1 MRKSGVAAA
10 INSTWLAPEEPLVRL
25 LADQARLEPEA
36 REKIASR
43 ALELVQRVRAE
54 KGGGSPLDAF
64 LQEYSLASREGVI
77 LMCLAEAL
85 LRIPDAETAD
95 RLIADKISAGDWA
108 DHLGDSESLFV
119 NASTWGLMLT
129 GRVVHVE
136 TASLGSARNWFG
148 RLASRIGEPVAR
160 AALRQSMKILGHQ
173 FVMGR
178 DIAEALARAGG
189 KRERAYRYSFD
200 MLGEA
205 ALTAADAQRYLDKYR
220 AAIDEIGTPGGA
232 GATTWG
238 GAAGGIEKAHSI
250 SVKLSALHP
259 RYEYAQ
265 RERVLAELGP
275 RLLELT
281 RRARDAG
288 IGLTVDAEEAD
299 RLELSLELID
309 QVLSDEVT
317 RGYDGFGLAV
327 QAYQKRAPQVIDW
340 LVGRAGALDRR
351 LCVRLVK
358 GAYWDS
364 EVKRAQERG
373 LPSYPVYTRK
383 ANTDV
388 AYLACARR
396 LAAARGVVYPQLA
409 THNAHTVA
417 WIAEHF
423 TAAGAPFEFQ
433 RLHGMGEELYAHV
446 VGGEW
451 GDFPCRVYAPVGAHA
466 DLLPY
471 LVRRLLENGANTSFV
486 NRLVDANLPPES
498 VVADPVADIDSATQ
512 LAHPRIPLP
521 PELYG
526 AERRNSL
533 GANLADGAQ
542 VEALHA
548 ACAIERAGHWH
559 AGPLTV
565 GKFEAADTVE
575 LVNPANEREKV
586 GVVTHATAATVEQ
599 AAAAA
604 RAAQPAWDALGGAAR
619 AVILERAADLLAAE
633 RPGLVARCIREAG
646 KSIPDSIA
654 EVREAE
660 DFLRYYALRARTEF
674 EGEVLLA
681 GPTGERNAIRLRG
694 RGVFGCIS
702 PWNFPVAIFSGQ
714 VAAALAAGNTVLAK
728 PAEQTPLCAARVVE
742 LLHRAGV
749 PRDVL
754 HFLPGRGPV
763 VGAAMSRS
771 EDVAGICFTGSTE
784 TARLI
789 ERAMAAR
796 SGPIGTLIA
805 ETGGLN
811 AMIVDSSALA
821 EQVVLDA
828 VASGFNSAGQRCSAL
843 RLLIVQD
850 EIAPRILE
858 LLAGYMDELV
868 VGDPASLAT
877 DVGPVIDREALAM
890 LEAHAAKVTAHGRWS
905 HRAPLSAQAAAGRFF
920 APLAVEIGRIE
931 DLEREVFGPIV
942 HVVRYEAG
950 KLDAVVDAVN
960 ARGYGLTLGV
970 QTRID
975 SLAQRIARRAR
986 VGNVYVNRNMIGAVV
1001 GVQPFGGCGLSGT
1014 GPKAGGP
1021 HYLHRFATE
1030 QTISVN
1036 TAAVGGNATLLSLA
1050 EQ

>member
-1 MRKSGVAAA
+1 MRQSGIATA
-10 INSTWLAPEEPLVRL
+10 INSTWLAPEEPLVRA
-25 LADQARLEPEA
+25 LADRARLDQEA
-36 REKIASR
+36 RARVTAR
-43 ALELVQRVRAE
+43 ALDLVQRVRAE
-54 KGGGSPLDAF
+54 KGSGSPLDAF
-64 LQEYSLASREGVI
+64 LREYSLASREGVI

-95 RLIADKISAGDWA
+95 RLIADKVSAGDWA

-129 GRVVHVE
+129 GRVIQVE
-136 TASLGSARNWFG
+136 TATLGSARNWFG
-148 RLASRIGEPVAR
+148 RLASRISEPVAR

-178 DIAEALARAGG
+178 SVAEALARASG

-200 MLGEA
+200 MLGES
-205 ALTAADAQRYLDKYR
+205 ALTAQDADKYFEKYR
-220 AAIDEIGTPGGA
+220 AAIQ
-232 GATTWG
+232 
-238 GAAGGIEKAHSI
+238 GISPLSGSGRKVEEADSI

-259 RYEYAQ
+259 RYEFAQ
-265 RERVLAELGP
+265 RERVLTELGP
-275 RLLELT
+275 RLLELV
-281 RRARDAG
+281 REARDASV
-288 IGLTVDAEEAD
+288 GLTVDAEEAD

-309 QVLSDEVT
+309 QVLTNEVT
-317 RGYDGFGLAV
+317 RDYDGFGLAV

-340 LVGRAGALDRR
+340 LVERAGALHRR

-373 LPSYPVYTRK
+373 LSSYPVYTRK

-396 LAAARGVVYPQLA
+396 LAAASGVVHAQLA

-417 WIAEHF
+417 WAAEHF
-423 TAAGAPFEFQ
+423 TATGVPFEFQ

-451 GDFPCRVYAPVGAHA
+451 GNFPCRVYAPVGAHA

-486 NRLVDANLPPES
+486 NRLVDASLPPES
-498 VVADPVADIDSATQ
+498 VVADPVADVDAATQ
-512 LAHPRIPLP
+512 VAHPRIALP
-521 PELYG
+521 ADLYG
-526 AERRNSL
+526 AERRNSI
-533 GANLADGAQ
+533 GVNLADGEEVA
-542 VEALHA
+542 ALHA
-548 ACAIERAGHWH
+548 ACAREQAEHWH
-559 AGPLTV
+559 AEPLTV
-565 GKFEAADTVE
+565 GEAAGAETHGI
-575 LVNPANEREKV
+575 VNPANERETV
-586 GVVTHATAATVEQ
+586 GVVTHATAETVAR

-604 RAAQPAWDALGGAAR
+604 RAAHPDWDALGGTAR
-619 AVILERAADLLAAE
+619 AAILERAADLLGQE
-633 RPGLVARCIREAG
+633 RPSLVARCIREAG

-660 DFLRYYALRARTEF
+660 DFLRYYALRARAEF
-674 EGEVLLA
+674 EGDVLLP
-681 GPTGERNAIRLRG
+681 GPTGERNVIRLRG

-702 PWNFPVAIFSGQ
+702 PWNFPVAIFTGQ

-742 LLHRAGV
+742 LLHLAGV
-749 PRDVL
+749 PREVL
-754 HFLPGRGPV
+754 HFLPGRGSE
-763 VGAAMSRS
+763 VGAAMSRN
-771 EDVAGICFTGSTE
+771 EEIAGICFTGSTD
-784 TARLI
+784 TARTI
-789 ERAMAAR
+789 ERSMAAR
-796 SGPIGTLIA
+796 NGAIGTLIA

-843 RLLIVQD
+843 RLLIVQ
-850 EIAPRILE
+850 EEVAPRVLE
-858 LLAGYMDELV
+858 LLAGHMDELV

-890 LEAHAAKVTAHGRWS
+890 LEARAQKVTAGARWS
-905 HRAPLSAQAAAGRFF
+905 HRVRLSAACAAGRFF
-920 APLAVEIGRIE
+920 APLAVEIARIE

-942 HVVRYEAG
+942 HIVRYEAA
-950 KLDAVVDAVN
+950 KLDEVVDAVN

-975 SLAQRIARRAR
+975 SLAQHIARRAR

-1030 QTISVN
+1030 QTITVN
-1036 TAAVGGNATLLSLA
+1036 TAAVGGNATLLSLS
-1050 EQ
+1050 EK

>member
-1 MRKSGVAAA
+1 MRQSGIATA
-10 INSTWLAPEEPLVRL
+10 INSTWLAPEEPLVRA
-25 LADQARLEPEA
+25 LADHARLDQETRA
-36 REKIASR
+36 RVTAR
-43 ALELVQRVRAE
+43 ALDLVQRVRAE
-54 KGGGSPLDAF
+54 KGSGSPLDAF
-64 LQEYSLASREGVI
+64 LREYSLASREGVI

-95 RLIADKISAGDWA
+95 RLIADKVSAGDWA

-129 GRVVHVE
+129 GRVIQVE
-136 TASLGSARNWFG
+136 TATLGSARNWFG
-148 RLASRIGEPVAR
+148 RLASRISEPVAR

-178 DIAEALARAGG
+178 SVAEALARAGG

-200 MLGEA
+200 MLGES
-205 ALTAADAQRYLDKYR
+205 ALTAEDAERYFDKYR
-220 AAIDEIGTPGGA
+220 AAIREISPPPGSPR
-232 GATTWG
+232 
-238 GAAGGIEKAHSI
+238 KAQEVDSI

-259 RYEYAQ
+259 RYEFAQ

-275 RLLELT
+275 RLLELA
-281 RRARDAG
+281 RNARDAG
-288 IGLTVDAEEAD
+288 VGLTVDAEEAD

-309 QVLSDEVT
+309 QVLTNEVT
-317 RGYDGFGLAV
+317 RDYDGFGLAV

-340 LVGRAGALDRR
+340 LVERAGALHRR

-373 LPSYPVYTRK
+373 LSSYPVYTRK

-396 LAAARGVVYPQLA
+396 LAAASGVVHAQLA

-417 WIAEHF
+417 WVAEHF
-423 TAAGAPFEFQ
+423 TATGVPFEFQ

-451 GDFPCRVYAPVGAHA
+451 GNFSCRVYAPVGAHA

-486 NRLVDANLPPES
+486 NRLVDASLPPES
-498 VVADPVADIDSATQ
+498 VVADPVADVDAATQ
-512 LAHPRIPLP
+512 VAHPRIALP
-521 PELYG
+521 ADLYG
-526 AERRNSL
+526 AERRNSI
-533 GANLADGAQ
+533 GVNLADGEEVA
-542 VEALHA
+542 ALHA
-548 ACAIERAGHWH
+548 ACARERAEHWH
-559 AGPLTV
+559 AEPLTV
-565 GKFEAADTVE
+565 GEAVGAETHGI
-575 LVNPANEREKV
+575 VNPANERETV
-586 GVVTHATAATVEQ
+586 GVVTHATAETVAR

-604 RAAQPAWDALGGAAR
+604 RAAHPDWDALGGAAR
-619 AVILERAADLLAAE
+619 AAILERAADLLAKE
-633 RPGLVARCIREAG
+633 RPSLVARCIREAG

-660 DFLRYYALRARTEF
+660 DFLRYYALRARAEF
-674 EGEVLLA
+674 EGDVLLP
-681 GPTGERNAIRLRG
+681 GPTGERNVIRLRG

-702 PWNFPVAIFSGQ
+702 PWNFPVAIFTGQ

-728 PAEQTPLCAARVVE
+728 PAEQTPLCAARVIE
-742 LLHRAGV
+742 LLHLAGV
-749 PRDVL
+749 PREVL
-754 HFLPGRGPV
+754 HFLPGRGSV
-763 VGAAMSRS
+763 VGAAMSRN
-771 EDVAGICFTGSTE
+771 EDIAGICFTGSTD
-784 TARLI
+784 TARTI
-789 ERAMAAR
+789 ERSMAAR
-796 SGPIGTLIA
+796 TGAIGTLIA

-843 RLLIVQD
+843 RLLIVQ
-850 EIAPRILE
+850 EEVAPRVLE

-890 LEAHAAKVTAHGRWS
+890 LEAHAQKVTAGARWS
-905 HRAPLSAQAAAGRFF
+905 HRVRLPAACAAGRFF
-920 APLAVEIGRIE
+920 APLAVEIVRIE

-942 HVVRYEAG
+942 HIVRYEAA

-975 SLAQRIARRAR
+975 SLAQHIARRAR

-1030 QTISVN
+1030 QTITVN
-1036 TAAVGGNATLLSLA
+1036 TAAVGGNATLLSLS
-1050 EQ
+1050 EK

>member
-1 MRKSGVAAA
+1 MRQSGIATA
-10 INSTWLAPEEPLVRL
+10 INSTWLAPEEPLVRA
-25 LADQARLEPEA
+25 LADHARLDQETRA
-36 REKIASR
+36 RVTAR
-43 ALELVQRVRAE
+43 ALDLVQRVRAE
-54 KGGGSPLDAF
+54 KGSGSPLDAF
-64 LQEYSLASREGVI
+64 LREYSLASREGVI

-95 RLIADKISAGDWA
+95 RLIADKVSAGDWA

-129 GRVVHVE
+129 GRVIQVE
-136 TASLGSARNWFG
+136 TATLGSARNWFG
-148 RLASRIGEPVAR
+148 RLASRISEPVAR

-178 DIAEALARAGG
+178 SVAEALARAGG

-200 MLGEA
+200 MLGES
-205 ALTAADAQRYLDKYR
+205 ALTAEDAERYFDKYR
-220 AAIDEIGTPGGA
+220 AAIREISPPPGSPR
-232 GATTWG
+232 
-238 GAAGGIEKAHSI
+238 KAQEVDSI

-259 RYEYAQ
+259 RYEFAQ

-275 RLLELT
+275 RLLELA
-281 RRARDAG
+281 RNARDAG
-288 IGLTVDAEEAD
+288 VGLTVDAEEAD

-309 QVLSDEVT
+309 QVLTNEVT
-317 RGYDGFGLAV
+317 RDYDGFGLAV

-340 LVGRAGALDRR
+340 LVERAGALHRR

-373 LPSYPVYTRK
+373 LSSYPVYTRK

-396 LAAARGVVYPQLA
+396 LAAASGVVHAQLA

-417 WIAEHF
+417 WVAEHF
-423 TAAGAPFEFQ
+423 TATGVPFEFQ

-451 GDFPCRVYAPVGAHA
+451 GNFPCRVYAPVGAHA

-486 NRLVDANLPPES
+486 NRLVDASLPPES
-498 VVADPVADIDSATQ
+498 VVADPVADVDAATQ
-512 LAHPRIPLP
+512 VAHPRIALP
-521 PELYG
+521 ADLYG
-526 AERRNSL
+526 AERRNSI
-533 GANLADGAQ
+533 GVNLADGEEVA
-542 VEALHA
+542 ALHA
-548 ACAIERAGHWH
+548 ACARERAEHWH
-559 AGPLTV
+559 AEPLTV
-565 GKFEAADTVE
+565 GEAVGAETHGI
-575 LVNPANEREKV
+575 VNPANERETV
-586 GVVTHATAATVEQ
+586 GVVTHATAETVAR

-604 RAAQPAWDALGGAAR
+604 RAAHPDWDALGGAAR
-619 AVILERAADLLAAE
+619 AAILERAADLLAKE
-633 RPGLVARCIREAG
+633 RPSLVARCIREAG

-660 DFLRYYALRARTEF
+660 DFLRYYALRARAEF
-674 EGEVLLA
+674 EGDVLLP
-681 GPTGERNAIRLRG
+681 GPTGERNVIRLRG

-702 PWNFPVAIFSGQ
+702 PWNFPVAIFTGQ

-728 PAEQTPLCAARVVE
+728 PAEQTPLCAARVIE
-742 LLHRAGV
+742 LLHLAGV
-749 PRDVL
+749 PREVL
-754 HFLPGRGPV
+754 HFLPGRGSV
-763 VGAAMSRS
+763 VGAAMSRN
-771 EDVAGICFTGSTE
+771 EDIAGICFTGSTD
-784 TARLI
+784 TARTI
-789 ERAMAAR
+789 ERSMAAR
-796 SGPIGTLIA
+796 NGAIGTLIA

-843 RLLIVQD
+843 RLLIVQE
-850 EIAPRILE
+850 EIAPRVLE
-858 LLAGYMDELV
+858 LLAGHMDELV
-868 VGDPASLAT
+868 VGDPAVLAT

-890 LEAHAAKVTAHGRWS
+890 LEAHAQKVTAGARWS
-905 HRAPLSAQAAAGRFF
+905 HRVRLPAACAAGRFF
-920 APLAVEIGRIE
+920 APLAVEIVRIE

-942 HVVRYEAG
+942 HIVRYEAA
-950 KLDAVVDAVN
+950 KLDEVVDAVN

-975 SLAQRIARRAR
+975 SLAQHIARRAR

-1030 QTISVN
+1030 QTITVN
-1036 TAAVGGNATLLSLA
+1036 TAAVGGNATLLSLS
-1050 EQ
+1050 EK